1 MLSLGATWISD
12 QPRYRWKAFLLLMIT
27 ALLLLTN
34 MFTQRFMPRD
44 GAHMHVADIVEKV
57 IKSTEHKS
65 CIVLYPAFILCTGD
79 FHCKDSDSR
88 DTHLTAFHFN
98 CT

>member
-34 MFTQRFMPRD
+34 MFTQRFMARD
-44 GAHMHVADIVEKV
+44 EAHMHVADIVEKGY
-57 IKSTEHKS
+57 KKHRAK
-65 CIVLYPAFILCTGD
+65 VLHHAVPYVYFMYQGL
-79 FHCKDSDSR
+79 SLSR
-88 DTHLTAFHFN
+88 
-98 CT
+98 C

>member
-34 MFTQRFMPRD
+34 MFTQRFMVRD
-44 GAHMHVADIVEKV
+44 GAHMHVADIIEEGYK
-57 IKSTEHKS
+57 KH
-65 CIVLYPAFILCTGD
+65 
-79 FHCKDSDSR
+79 
-88 DTHLTAFHFN
+88 
-98 CT
+98 